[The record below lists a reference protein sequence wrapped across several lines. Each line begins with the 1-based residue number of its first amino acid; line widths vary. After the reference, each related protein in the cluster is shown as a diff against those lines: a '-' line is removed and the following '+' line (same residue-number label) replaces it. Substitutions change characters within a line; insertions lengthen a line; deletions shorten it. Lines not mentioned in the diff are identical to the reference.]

1 MAVFKI
7 ININMLE
14 KEFDY
19 YLNNEKD
26 LSAKYGGKYIVIV
39 GENVVAAYPSYEI
52 ALFESKKTRAQG
64 SCLIPHCLAGTVA
77 YTSTFHSNVF
87 LGDVTI

>member
-1 MAVFKI
+1 
-7 ININMLE
+7 MLE

-19 YLNNEKD
+19 YLNNEKE
-26 LSAKYGGKYIVIV
+26 LSAKYGGQYIVIV
-39 GENVVAAYPSYEI
+39 EESVVASHPTYEM
-52 ALFESKKTRAQG
+52 ALFESKKKMAQG
-64 SCLIPHCLAGTVA
+64 TFLIQHCLVGSVA